1 MDNVLYSIG
10 HSSQSFE
17 EFLQMLQSQR
27 INVIVDV
34 RSIPA
39 SKYSPQFNKE
49 PLRASLSRHN
59 ISYMHFGEEFGARR
73 TDALDEYNNVNFEKA
88 ATTSNFQKGVER
100 IKHGLE
106 KGYRIAFMC
115 SEANPL
121 ECHRFA
127 LVSRYFHEHGTEVMH
142 IMRDKDQNPSSGT
155 YVKSHQELQDIMI
168 AEYVKK
174 KKVPP
179 VSPPDIFGENE
190 VTPVMQVT
198 LAYRQ
203 KNKEIAYHQ
212 QEQEYIY

>member
-1 MDNVLYSIG
+1 MGNELYSIG
-10 HSSQSFE
+10 HSNQTFE

-39 SKYSPQFNKE
+39 SKYTPQFNKE

-59 ISYMHFGEEFGARR
+59 VAYMHFGVEFGARR
-73 TDALDEYNNVNFEKA
+73 TDALDEFNNVNFEKA
-88 ATTSNFQKGVER
+88 ATTANFLKGVER
-100 IKHGLE
+100 VKHGLE

-127 LVSRYFHEHGTEVMH
+127 LVSRYFHEHGVKVMH
-142 IMRDKDQNPSSGT
+142 IMRDKDKNPSSGT
-155 YVKSHQELQDIMI
+155 YSKSHQELQDEMI

-174 KKVPP
+174 KKVPAIC
-179 VSPPDIFGENE
+179 PPDIFGGNE
-190 VTPVMQVT
+190 VTPAMQIT

-212 QEQEYIY
+212 QEYTY